1 MSNVTSDPDVLRYCS
16 KIAKADGS
24 AVPGIVIP
32 FSTVIERGLNFFGWP
47 LASGDHNFSQTAFAT
62 KILSAGVVFK
72 GYVGMDSLT
81 GAEPQSSNA
90 NALSATPEIYLIPA
104 GVDSMLTPP
113 LGGVDQKRS
122 WLVKDQALPLP
133 INIGASQYSSKQL
146 FTPEGTLNEQ
156 LWIPR
161 KHQAFRP
168 VDSASYFYGTTP
180 AEYTNSRLVGRSVWN
195 SQWKIVIP
203 AESLLYDKQEGLD
216 RFIRSVSDI
225 KLFLRTYS
233 NSGN

>member
-1 MSNVTSDPDVLRYCS
+1 M
-16 KIAKADGS
+16 
-24 AVPGIVIP
+24 
-32 FSTVIERGLNFFGWP
+32 
-47 LASGDHNFSQTAFAT
+47 
-62 KILSAGVVFK
+62 FK

-81 GAEPQSSNA
+81 GSEPQSSNA

-122 WLVKDQALPLP
+122 WMVKDQALPLP